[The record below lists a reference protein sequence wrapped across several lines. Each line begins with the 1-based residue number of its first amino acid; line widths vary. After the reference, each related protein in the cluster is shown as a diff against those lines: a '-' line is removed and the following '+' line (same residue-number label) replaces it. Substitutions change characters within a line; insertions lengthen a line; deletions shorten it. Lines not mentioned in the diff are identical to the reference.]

1 MAIVRASH
9 VYKVFGRH
17 EREVVDRLKAG
28 QSREELAHLGT
39 AAVIDASFEVEKG
52 ETFVVM
58 GLSGSGKSTLIRT
71 INGLWA
77 PSDGTI
83 EIGDNVVSDMGAKQ
97 LRELRRDHVSMVFQH
112 FALLPHLTV
121 RENAAYGLK
130 LQGKGDNNEQLEKA
144 NEWLHTVGLKGWGD
158 KYPHQ
163 LSGGMQQR
171 VGLARA
177 LAAETDILLMDE
189 AFSALDPLIRREMQ
203 DELVDLQSKIQ
214 KTIIFITHDLNEAM
228 YLGDHIAVMRNGRIS
243 QIGTSE
249 EILTSPADDYVAEFI
264 QDVDRTRVLTASTV
278 MKETDAIVSA
288 KAGPHRVIRIMEQLG
303 ISGIFVVDENRRL
316 LGIVDDQSVV
326 NAAREGKPDV
336 SSIVE
341 NADIL
346 TVKPDAPLAQLFAPS
361 SSARVPLAVV
371 DDGYHFLGI
380 IPRVALL
387 DSMSRMNG
395 GESDNGVAT
404 SLEDTGELPVITD
417 EEPVGL
423 EPADQRTTGPREQ
436 GSGGGSGGA
445 SAEPRHTD
453 DPKEV

>member
-1 MAIVRASH
+1 M
-9 VYKVFGRH
+9 YKVFGRH
-17 EREVVDRLKAG
+17 EQEVVERLKAG
-28 QSREELAHLGT
+28 ESREDLRSLGT
-39 AAVIDASFEVEKG
+39 AAVIDASFEVQKG

-77 PSDGTI
+77 PSSGTI
-83 EIGDNVVSDMGAKQ
+83 EIGDQVVSDLKGSA
-97 LRELRRDHVSMVFQH
+97 LRELRREHVSMVFQH
-112 FALLPHLTV
+112 FALLPHRTV

-130 LQGKGDNNEQLEKA
+130 LQGKGSRSEQLERTDQ
-144 NEWLHTVGLKGWGD
+144 WLGTVGLDGWGD

-203 DELVDLQSKIQ
+203 DELLELQSSLN

-228 YLGDHIAVMRNGRIS
+228 YLGDHIAVMRNGRIA
-243 QIGTSE
+243 QIGTSQ
-249 EILTSPADDYVAEFI
+249 EILTQPADDYVADFV
-264 QDVDRTRVLTASTV
+264 QDVDRSRVMTASSV
-278 MKETDAIVSA
+278 MKGTDAVVSA
-288 KAGPHRVIRIMEQLG
+288 AAQPRRVQRVMEHHNLAGV
-303 ISGIFVVDENRRL
+303 FVVDANRRL
-316 LGIVDDQSVV
+316 LGTVSDQAVIDAV
-326 NAAREGKPDV
+326 RQGKKDI
-336 SSIVE
+336 SSIIE
-341 NADIL
+341 TSGIL

-380 IPRVALL
+380 ISRVAIL
-387 DSMSRMNG
+387 DAMSRMDADAE
-395 GESDNGVAT
+395 ESGLVA

-417 EEPVGL
+417 EDEPVGL
-423 EPADQRTTGPREQ
+423 EPVDQTPVPSGPPPAGHAAPTADDHEE
-436 GSGGGSGGA
+436 A
-445 SAEPRHTD
+445 
-453 DPKEV
+453 

>member
-9 VYKVFGRH
+9 VFKVFGRH
-17 EREVVDRLKAG
+17 EQEVVDRLKAG
-28 QSREELAHLGT
+28 ERRSELAHLGT
-39 AAVIDASFEVEKG
+39 AAVIDASFGVEKG

-58 GLSGSGKSTLIRT
+58 GLSGSGKSTLIRM

-77 PSDGTI
+77 PSAGEITI
-83 EIGDNVVSDMGAKQ
+83 GENVVSEMGATQ
-97 LRELRRDHVSMVFQH
+97 LRALRREHVSMVFQH

-130 LQGKGDNNEQLEKA
+130 LQRKGDKKEQLEKA

-203 DELVDLQSKIQ
+203 DELVELQSTLN

-228 YLGDHIAVMRNGRIS
+228 YLGDHIAVMRNGRIA

-249 EILTSPADDYVAEFI
+249 EILTEPADDYVADFI

-278 MKETDAIVSA
+278 MRETDA
-288 KAGPHRVIRIMEQLG
+288 VISQTALPRRAVRIMEQMG

-316 LGIVDDQSVV
+316 LGTVTDRDVV
-326 NAAREGKPDV
+326 NAAREGKEDL
-336 SSIVE
+336 SSIID
-341 NADIL
+341 NSDIL
-346 TVKPDAPLAQLFAPS
+346 TVKPGAPLAQLFAPS
-361 SSARVPLAVV
+361 SNARVPLAVV
-371 DDGYHFLGI
+371 DDGFHLLGI

-387 DSMSRMNG
+387 DSMSRMNEG
-395 GESDNGVAT
+395 KAAEGVVT
-404 SLEDTGELPVITD
+404 SLEDTGELPIITED
-417 EEPVGL
+417 EPIGL
-423 EPADQRTTGPREQ
+423 EPADQRTTGPAA
-436 GSGGGSGGA
+436 GGGSGQVPVPGRPA
-445 SAEPRHTD
+445 D
-453 DPKEV
+453 DHKEA